1 MVFKDFKKSET
12 FDGYITNE
20 RYWFENETVH
30 FWYRFCIQYNTV
42 QDSNNGKWIT
52 KYDIIAIV
60 DEECIHDKHRN
71 AFFPLVEYGFM
82 IKTFKK
88 NGQFDENKVNAI
100 LDKIAQLDIEKKI
113 KVQKYQK
120 IKGILSGEKYSI

>member
-1 MVFKDFKKSET
+1 MVFKYFKKSET

-52 KYDIIAIV
+52 KYDIIVIV

-71 AFFPLVEYGFM
+71 AFFPLVEY
-82 IKTFKK
+82 
-88 NGQFDENKVNAI
+88 
-100 LDKIAQLDIEKKI
+100 DKIAQSDIEKKI

>member
-1 MVFKDFKKSET
+1 M
-12 FDGYITNE
+12 
-20 RYWFENETVH
+20 
-30 FWYRFCIQYNTV
+30 
-42 QDSNNGKWIT
+42 
-52 KYDIIAIV
+52 
-60 DEECIHDKHRN
+60 DEECIHDRHRN

-82 IKTFKK
+82 IKTTKK

-100 LDKIAQLDIEKKI
+100 LDNIVQLDIEKKI